1 MPKNIHVKEAIVG
14 SPDSLSDLSLSPGDT
29 MEAIFGTEGHNSSE
43 QRSPFLSQELTPDV
57 AEPRLPAMV
66 GAVNYNTTVTPKP
79 DRSLKPTATTHFSAP
94 APSTHDSMSMK
105 HEEDA
110 DDDAAPKIVFD
121 LAAKLQRMRDNNAFI
136 LDKTKLLNEKRRL
149 IKEAEEENER
159 LQLEL
164 LELLEL
170 CQLEHEGNKEKEVKL
185 EQENEELSKKIDKI
199 YSDTKDMSVNVK
211 AAMDSRT
218 HFRRL

>member
-110 DDDAAPKIVFD
+110 DDDAAAKIVFD
-121 LAAKLQRMRDNNAFI
+121 SAAKLQRMSVE
-136 LDKTKLLNEKRRL
+136 L
-149 IKEAEEENER
+149 EEF
-159 LQLEL
+159 Q

-170 CQLEHEGNKEKEVKL
+170 CQLSLTATADRWEEKNREL
-185 EQENEELSKKIDKI
+185 EERVQQRALEARAKKKAREEEPNSSADKNETSESLLYPISK
-199 YSDTKDMSVNVK
+199 
-211 AAMDSRT
+211 
-218 HFRRL
+218 